1 MAKKQERSVAKQ
13 LFIQGKT
20 QKEIAALVSVQEK
33 TIGEWVKKF
42 GWKSER
48 DARMSGQKNQIEN
61 IKAIISAMAED
72 RLYVH
77 NKIKAAQ
84 GSSDLDL
91 LIKLQR
97 EAAIL
102 DDGVSKWNKTLENL
116 DKENRVSLSVYLDVM
131 DDIFKALSSHDMKV
145 FMKTI
150 SFQESHLSTIS
161 LKLG

>member
-1 MAKKQERSVAKQ
+1 MAKKQERTIAKQ

-20 QKEIAALVSVQEK
+20 QKEIAALVDVQEK

-48 DARMSGQKNQIEN
+48 DARMSGSKNQIEN
-61 IKAIISAMAED
+61 IKAIISQIAED
-72 RLYVH
+72 RLAVH
-77 NKIKAAQ
+77 NKIQKAQ
-84 GSSDLDL
+84 KNGNLEVL
-91 LIKLQR
+91 VTLQK
-97 EAAIL
+97 EAATL
-102 DDGVSKWNKTLENL
+102 DDGVSKWNKTLENM
-116 DKENRVSLSVYLDVM
+116 DKENKVSLAVYLEIM
-131 DDIFKALSSHDMKV
+131 DDIFKALSNHDMKI